1 MKEGLHPACILY
13 ASIHGGLAGGSVD
26 LQGFLRHLSTGW
38 HLLQAGLTRAPWLL
52 FVLFIF
58 PYIPKWGPVGYLG
71 PDAGNRVGEQG
82 ERHTLLR
89 LRGELAVI
97 NSIL

>member
-1 MKEGLHPACILY
+1 MKEGLHPACIMY

-58 PYIPKWGPVGYLG
+58 PTFQNGDQW
-71 PDAGNRVGEQG
+71 A
-82 ERHTLLR
+82 TLVLM
-89 LRGELAVI
+89 LAIV
-97 NSIL
+97 